1 MFAYQKYKS
10 EDLFMARVDLN
21 THAPEFALPDFN
33 GKIVSLSGFA
43 NRKNVLAV
51 FNRGF
56 I

>member
-1 MFAYQKYKS
+1 
-10 EDLFMARVDLN
+10 MARAETN

-33 GKIVSLSGFA
+33 GKIISLSDFA

-56 I
+56 L